1 MQLGGSCLLSYVSVP
16 QVVARDDDQGA
27 NSQLSYMLVGG
38 SAAFTL
44 SASGELRVT
53 QNLDREAEALFVLM
67 ITASDKGACPFTQC
81 CGGPVMKVR
90 VPSPNVVVQ
99 QQILGM
105 FRQTS
110 GPCAG
115 DMSLL
120 PGLGWGTAATL

>member
-1 MQLGGSCLLSYVSVP
+1 MQLGGSCLLSHVSVP

-27 NSQLSYMLVGG
+27 NSQLSYMLAGG

-67 ITASDKGACPFTQC
+67 ITASDKGACPLTQC

-90 VPSPNVVVQ
+90 VPSLNVMVQ
-99 QQILGM
+99 Q
-105 FRQTS
+105 
-110 GPCAG
+110 
-115 DMSLL
+115 
-120 PGLGWGTAATL
+120 